1 MTEQKKFPKLKQA
14 QAGKKSSR
22 KLLVILLTFFV
33 ALLVI
38 LFFKSTITEINEI
51 QISGNE
57 YVTDLQIGQASQIN
71 VGDHFFSV
79 SSNTLERRLKQIK
92 SIKSVK
98 VSKKFPGELSI
109 QIHEYKAVAMQISTE
124 GLKTVLLANGTKIPL
139 NGKGALVNKPILTG
153 WTDENTWTIE
163 LCKVLG
169 EIPADMLADISE
181 IKPDPTAVYP
191 DKMKMYTRSQFEV
204 TTTIGY
210 LPEKIEYMRAII
222 AEEEPGF
229 LTMLEANYRAPYE
242 KDAPAEIIE

>member
-14 QAGKKSSR
+14 PVGRKGSG
-22 KLLVILLTFFV
+22 KLLMILLTFFV

-38 LFFKSTITEINEI
+38 LFFKSTITEINNI
-51 QISGNE
+51 QISGND
-57 YVTDLQIGQASQIN
+57 YVTDLQIGQASQISL
-71 VGDHFFSV
+71 GDHFFSV
-79 SSNTLERRLKQIK
+79 SSKTLEQRIKQIK

-109 QIHEYKAVAMQISTE
+109 RIHEYKTVAMQISAE
-124 GLKTVLLANGTKIPL
+124 GLKTILLANGTKIPL

-153 WTDENTWTIE
+153 WMEENKWTAA

-169 EIPADMLADISE
+169 EIPLDMLADISE
-181 IKPDPTAVYP
+181 IKPNPSAVYP
-191 DKMKMYTRSQFEV
+191 DKIIMYTRSQFEV

-229 LTMLEANYRAPYE
+229 LTMMEANYRAPYE
-242 KDAPAEIIE
+242 REVPQEIIE